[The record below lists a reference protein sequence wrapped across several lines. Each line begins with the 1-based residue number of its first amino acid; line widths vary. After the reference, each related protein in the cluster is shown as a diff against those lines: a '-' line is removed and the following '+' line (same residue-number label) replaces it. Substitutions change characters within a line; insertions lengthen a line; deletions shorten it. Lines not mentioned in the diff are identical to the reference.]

1 MSLIKIPSGVTQP
14 GNNSLRLHLS
24 FFLPRQLVFCARRA
38 LSQIAFLQLCV
49 YFSSAVIAHTRQLSI
64 KTKVLAIIYHGGVM
78 SCIRALKCHIAAM
91 IAGSIYRADA
101 SQYPGPA
108 YGRRGPR
115 DFWCLCFGTHQTQKM
130 ACDATKIFAICHRS
144 GRFGNFKP
152 RPEFTLGF
160 QIAFSLNLHKII
172 CGKQMRFP
180 LCGRQP

>member
-24 FFLPRQLVFCARRA
+24 CAFFLSRQLVFCARRA
-38 LSQIAFLQLCV
+38 LSQIAFLQLSV

-108 YGRRGPR
+108 WTTWPTR
-115 DFWCLCFGTHQTQKM
+115 FWCLCFGTHQTQRWRVTPPK
-130 ACDATKIFAICHRS
+130 FLP
-144 GRFGNFKP
+144 FV
-152 RPEFTLGF
+152 
-160 QIAFSLNLHKII
+160 IAAGVLETLNLGLSLSSDFKSLS
-172 CGKQMRFP
+172 P
-180 LCGRQP
+180 